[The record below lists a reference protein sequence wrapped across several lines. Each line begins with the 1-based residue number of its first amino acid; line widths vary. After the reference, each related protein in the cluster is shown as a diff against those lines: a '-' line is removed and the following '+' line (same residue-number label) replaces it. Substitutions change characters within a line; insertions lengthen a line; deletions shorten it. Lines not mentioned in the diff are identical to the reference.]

1 MFTGLVE
8 EVGTIKEIRPAGKAI
23 HLKIKAKAILH
34 DVQLGDSISVNGIC
48 LTVTHFD
55 ADTFTVDVVPETMRR
70 TTLHEMHAGSPA
82 NLERAMAMGKR
93 FGGHIVSGH
102 IDGVGRIVSI
112 VDEDIAKV
120 VRIAAPPNV
129 LRYVVEKGS
138 IAIDGISLTVMDV
151 DQESFRVSIIPHTW
165 QVTVLLH
172 RRVGSLVNLECDII
186 GKYVERLLG
195 PHVGQGQM
203 QGEGQRAGG
212 GKVTM
217 DFLTQNGF
225 V

>member
-23 HLKIKAKAILH
+23 HMTIKAKTVLD
-34 DVQLGDSISVNGIC
+34 DVQLGDSIAVNGIC

-55 ADTFTVDVVPETMRR
+55 GATFTVDVVPETMRR
-70 TTLHEMHAGSPA
+70 TTLHEMHAGSPC
-82 NLERAMAMGKR
+82 NLERAMALGKR

-112 VDEDIAKV
+112 TEEDIAKV
-120 VRIAAPPNV
+120 VRIAAPPEV

-138 IAIDGISLTVMDV
+138 IAIDGVSLTVMDV
-151 DQESFRVSIIPHTW
+151 DSESFRVSIIPHTW
-165 QVTVLLH
+165 QVTALTH
-172 RRVGSLVNLECDII
+172 RRVGSQINLECDII

-195 PHVGQGQM
+195 PHVPGGQANGN
-203 QGEGQRAGG
+203 GRPTGG
-212 GKVTM
+212 GM
-217 DFLTQNGF
+217 SLEFLRGNGF
-225 V
+225 A